1 MEYKPIKLFCELYL
15 KHFLWVYTNIGTKQ
29 THSNGARMRITIHSH
44 QNLFTPQ
51 LSRYCEE
58 KLSKPVERHHIDS
71 EATRLDVDGE
81 NAGDKVE
88 IRVRLGLPHHNPLTV
103 HVQHEDAYAAV
114 DLASDKLE
122 RQLRDLTDK
131 RASATRK
138 GKAVST
144 SPLGEEDF
152 FTEDEEQTL
161 REMGALDAVLEA

>member
-1 MEYKPIKLFCELYL
+1 
-15 KHFLWVYTNIGTKQ
+15 
-29 THSNGARMRITIHSH
+29 MRITIHSH

-51 LSRYCEE
+51 LSKYCEE

-88 IRVRLGLPHHNPLTV
+88 IRVRLGLPHHNPITV

-122 RQLRDLTDK
+122 RQLRDMMDK
-131 RASATRK
+131 RSSAAK
-138 GKAVST
+138 KAKAVPT
-144 SPLGEEDF
+144 AALGVDDF